1 MDWSVKDKT
10 VLVTGASSGIGKAT
24 AAGLAALGARVVMG
38 SRTEKRGEKARRAIV
53 RKTGNGAVE
62 LVIADL
68 STTAGVRSLAEAVR
82 SRYGRL
88 DVLVNNAALIT
99 GTRRVTAEG
108 FELQFFVNYLAHFY
122 LTHLLLDLLTS
133 SAPARIINVT
143 STAHSSGT
151 IDFDDLQCE
160 KRYQGYKMYANTK
173 LMDMVFTYELA
184 RRLEGTGVTANC
196 VHPGIIHTGILRSYS
211 SVLHLAFQAFGAFFK
226 KPDEGADTPVYLAA
240 SPDVSGVTGKYFKYR
255 ASLGSSAES
264 NDSGVQR
271 RLWDASA
278 ALLGLETGA

>member
-1 MDWSVKDKT
+1 MDWNVKNKT

-24 AAGLAALGARVVMG
+24 AAGLAALGAHVVMA
-38 SRTEKRGEKARRAIV
+38 SRTEKRGRKARRAIE
-53 RKTGNGAVE
+53 RRAGNGVD

-68 STTAGVRSLAEAVR
+68 STTAGVRSLAETVR
-82 SRYGRL
+82 SRCDRL

-99 GTRRVTAEG
+99 GTRRVTPEG

-122 LTHLLLDLLTS
+122 LTHLLLDMLKA

-160 KRYQGYKMYANTK
+160 KHYKGYKMYANTK

-196 VHPGIIHTGILRSYS
+196 VHPGIIHTGLLRNYS
-211 SVLHLAFQAFGAFFK
+211 SVLHLAFNAFGKFFK
-226 KPDEGADTPVYLAA
+226 KPEEGADTPVYLAA
-240 SPDVSGVTGKYFKYR
+240 SPEVSGVTGKYFKYR
-255 ASLGSSAES
+255 APLGSTPES
-264 NDSGVQR
+264 NDPDVQR

-278 ALLGLETGA
+278 ALLGLDEAP